1 MKRLLLMLLPALLF
15 AGQPRYARLG
25 EFDGTVDVQLHP
37 ADSWSPAERNLT
49 LRELAWLRTGA
60 SSRLEI
66 ELDEGSA
73 WRLGADSQVEISD
86 YSLLSSGQRL
96 TVLSL
101 DHGVAWFT
109 GEPLGKDTLMLV
121 APGVQV
127 TIIRGARVR
136 IEAGV
141 AESRVSVIEGTV
153 RLSCPVAEIDL
164 REGQMVRVEPGNTAR
179 FSLER
184 EIPAM
189 DLDRWSEERD
199 KVLAA
204 PASMNHVAQRFG
216 LADLDA
222 AGEWL
227 STDIGSVWHPRVND
241 GWAPFQNGRW
251 RWYDG
256 LGYTWVSADAWG
268 WLPYHYGRWTRKSD
282 LGWVWSPTPNAV
294 FKPGDVYWLYG
305 LGIAGWGPLA
315 PGEYWS
321 PAAAPRQFLTVNTTW
336 ASFPQDA
343 QVIDPA
349 GFTGRPK
356 EPLAVAVFRAALP
369 SPAFLALRLE
379 AVRAPL
385 RVGSTHFTPVLS
397 GTTFQDTNDVPPPAA
412 PPVPPPID
420 AAPPSAGGPPPYP
433 PDPGPPGPPMQT
445 TYPVPVYTGIVV
457 INPPDH
463 PDYSRPNPNAP
474 RPPGTPTPPKT
485 TPPNTPPPQPSTTP
499 TAPSAQTLPGMASQ
513 PPSGRPTAGPGIRPI
528 EPPHEVKPQPKP
540 PAGKE
545 EAPRPAPAAPR
556 VEAPRPAAAPAPAI
570 SAPKVEAPKVEV
582 KTPDTKTDTTTTK
595 KQ

>member
-1 MKRLLLMLLPALLF
+1 
-15 AGQPRYARLG
+15 
-25 EFDGTVDVQLHP
+25 
-37 ADSWSPAERNLT
+37 
-49 LRELAWLRTGA
+49 
-60 SSRLEI
+60 
-66 ELDEGSA
+66 
-73 WRLGADSQVEISD
+73 
-86 YSLLSSGQRL
+86 
-96 TVLSL
+96 
-101 DHGVAWFT
+101 
-109 GEPLGKDTLMLV
+109 
-121 APGVQV
+121 
-127 TIIRGARVR
+127 
-136 IEAGV
+136 
-141 AESRVSVIEGTV
+141 
-153 RLSCPVAEIDL
+153 
-164 REGQMVRVEPGNTAR
+164 
-179 FSLER
+179 
-184 EIPAM
+184 
-189 DLDRWSEERD
+189 
-199 KVLAA
+199 
-204 PASMNHVAQRFG
+204 
-216 LADLDA
+216 
-222 AGEWL
+222 
-227 STDIGSVWHPRVND
+227 
-241 GWAPFQNGRW
+241 
-251 RWYDG
+251 
-256 LGYTWVSADAWG
+256 VSADAWG

-321 PAAAPRQFLTVNTTW
+321 PGAAPRQFLTVNTTW

-397 GTTFQDTNDVPPPAA
+397 GTTFQDTNDVPPPPA

-420 AAPPSAGGPPPYP
+420 TAPPSSGGPPAYP
-433 PDPGPPGPPMQT
+433 PDPGLPGPPMQT

-474 RPPGTPTPPKT
+474 RPLSTPTPPKT
-485 TPPNTPPPQPSTTP
+485 TPPPQPSTTP

-528 EPPHEVKPQPKP
+528 EPPHEAKPEPKP

-545 EAPRPAPAAPR
+545 EAPRSTPVTPRVEAPGAAPATPRVEAPRPVAPR
-556 VEAPRPAAAPAPAI
+556 VEAPRPAPAPAPAA
-570 SAPKVEAPKVEV
+570 SAPKVEAPKVEA
-582 KTPDTKTDTTTTK
+582 KTPDTKTDTTSAK